1 MSAGAKEHKLTEKQE
16 KFIKEY
22 LKSNNASQS
31 AIKAGYSKK
40 TAGETGSRL
49 LKQPHIIQALQSKRE
64 EIARKVDKY
73 EITPEK
79 VLREFAKVG
88 FADMGQFASWGES
101 GVKLR
106 DSAELDEDLT
116 SVVGEITET
125 RTHFGEDGEKVTT
138 RIKLAD
144 KLKALENLG
153 KHLGLFKEQLS
164 MVGHFQLSLPEDMEG
179 PEAPEGSASVE
190 VQEDEPLALEGPEAW
205 EEEE

>member
-1 MSAGAKEHKLTEKQE
+1 MSAGAKEHKLTEKQR

-22 LKSNNASQS
+22 LKSGNATQS
-31 AIKAGYSKK
+31 AIKAGYSEKS
-40 TAGETGSRL
+40 AYSSGAEILNNPGVSREL
-49 LKQPHIIQALQSKRE
+49 ERQRE
-64 EIARKVDKY
+64 LMASKVDKY

-164 MVGHFQLSLPEDMEG
+164 VVGHFQLSLPEDMEG